1 MTKASD
7 NPTMRHELGMSEVDG
22 RELPFGKKQNIG
34 RVIGYACL
42 KR

>member
-1 MTKASD
+1 MTKVSD
-7 NPTMRHELGMSEVDG
+7 NPPMKHELGMSEVDG
-22 RELPFGKKQNIG
+22 RELPFGKERNIG